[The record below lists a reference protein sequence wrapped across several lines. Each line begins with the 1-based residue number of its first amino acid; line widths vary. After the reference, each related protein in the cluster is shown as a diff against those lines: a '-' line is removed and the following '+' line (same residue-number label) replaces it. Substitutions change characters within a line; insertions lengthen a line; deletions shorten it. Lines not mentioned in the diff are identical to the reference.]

1 MTSQARYMRMG
12 LSGHTPRTMS
22 SPKTS
27 APMQLDIPAMP
38 AALVRLSRL
47 LQAEEV
53 DLKALASLVESDM
66 ALAAA
71 VMKAVSS
78 AITGVRG
85 RVNSVQQA
93 VTFLGIREVAAITYE
108 VSMRAAFPPIVEL
121 DLVWKRGAR
130 RGTLMK
136 FLAQKMRLEPY
147 AAHAAGLFEE
157 CGKAVLFRH
166 APDHYRSMLRA
177 APADMDLVIL
187 ERAGFGLGH
196 DELGARMCEAWML
209 SPEAVCS
216 VRHHLEVRRSGQ
228 LPAPPEPRELSV
240 VSAIVWAIMTEPG
253 KLGEAVQLYAP
264 QIGRDPEA
272 VMDAAEIAI
281 ERADEAGAGG

>member
-1 MTSQARYMRMG
+1 MRMG

>member
-1 MTSQARYMRMG
+1 
-12 LSGHTPRTMS
+12 MS
-22 SPKTS
+22 NQKNS
-27 APMQLDIPAMP
+27 APLQLDIPAMP
-38 AALVRLSRL
+38 ASLVRLSRL

-78 AITGVRG
+78 AVTGVRG

-166 APDHYRSMLRA
+166 SPDHYRSMLRA
-177 APADMDLVIL
+177 APEDTDLAIL
-187 ERAGFGLGH
+187 ERAGFGIGH

-216 VRHHLEVRRSGQ
+216 VRHHLEVRRTGQ
-228 LPAPPEPRELSV
+228 LPAAPEPRELSV
-240 VSAIVWAIMTEPG
+240 VSAIVWAIMTDPG

-272 VMDAAEIAI
+272 LMDAAEIAI
-281 ERADEAGAGG
+281 ERADDAGAGG

>member
-1 MTSQARYMRMG
+1 MTNLKS
-12 LSGHTPRTMS
+12 
-22 SPKTS
+22 S
-27 APMQLDIPAMP
+27 APTQLDIPAMP

-47 LQAEEV
+47 LQVEEV

-78 AITGVRG
+78 AVTGVRG

-93 VTFLGIREVAAITYE
+93 LTFLGIREVAAITYE

-177 APADMDLVIL
+177 APDDTDLAIL

-196 DELGARMCEAWML
+196 DELGARLCEAWML
-209 SPEAVCS
+209 SPEAVNC
-216 VRHHLEVRRSGQ
+216 VRRHLEVLRTGQ
-228 LPAPPEPRELSV
+228 LPAAPEPRELSA
-240 VSAIVWAIMTEPG
+240 VSAIVWTIMNNPG
-253 KLGEAVQLYAP
+253 KLGEAVQQYAP
-264 QIGRDPEA
+264 QIGRDPDD
-272 VMDAAEIAI
+272 VMDAAEVAI
-281 ERADEAGAGG
+281 ERADDAGAG